1 MNWTYNLNSY
11 IISMRTY
18 KQWLLIKV
26 IPMPLYIPSLFC
38 STVKYIMR
46 FFKLKKTHIPFK
58 VLPCLNCSID
68 NDGDGIIDEDCIEET
83 SKLIF
88 IH

>member
-1 MNWTYNLNSY
+1 MTFNQSNSY
-11 IISMRTY
+11 ASLHSIIV
-18 KQWLLIKV
+18 LLHSKIYYE
-26 IPMPLYIPSLFC
+26 IFQ
-38 STVKYIMR
+38 VK
-46 FFKLKKTHIPFK
+46 KNHIPFK

>member
-1 MNWTYNLNSY
+1 MTFNQSNSY
-11 IISMRTY
+11 ASLHSII
-18 KQWLLIKV
+18 V
-26 IPMPLYIPSLFC
+26 F

-46 FFKLKKTHIPFK
+46 FFKLKKPHIPFK